1 LSLSPFLNIGTICE
15 NLSHVG
21 NIPEDI
27 ALLHKYI
34 IGEIIYGRLT
44 FKILGGISS

>member
-1 LSLSPFLNIGTICE
+1 
-15 NLSHVG
+15 VG

-27 ALLHKYI
+27 ELLHEYMS
-34 IGEIIYGRLT
+34 GEVIYGKLT

>member
-1 LSLSPFLNIGTICE
+1 VTCE
-15 NLSHVG
+15 DLSHVG

-27 ALLHKYI
+27 DLLHKYMS
-34 IGEIIYGRLT
+34 GEIIYGKLI